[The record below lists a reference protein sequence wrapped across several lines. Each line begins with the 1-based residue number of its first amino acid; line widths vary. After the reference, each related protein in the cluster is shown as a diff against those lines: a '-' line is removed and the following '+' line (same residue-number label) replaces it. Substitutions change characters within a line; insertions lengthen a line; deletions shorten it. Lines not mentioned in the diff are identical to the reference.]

1 MWNAFAAIIKRELIK
16 LSRQRGRLISSMVRP
31 LIWLLVIGAGFQ
43 TLIGEQGQ
51 TTDYRQFM
59 APGLIC
65 MTLLF
70 GSMLASLSMIY
81 DKESGVMRMLI
92 VAPYPHAVIVLAR
105 MSSAIIS
112 GLVQALLLLM
122 LLMLLGYV
130 GQIAHPLLLIL
141 ALILTA
147 AVCAASGM
155 LIAVYSK
162 TLENFAVI
170 MNFVIFPMFF
180 LSGALYPLQQLP
192 IYLKLIAYLNP
203 FSYGV
208 DLMKHAM
215 LSTDL
220 KPFAADLPVWIDIG
234 VMLVFTV
241 IATTLACLRFSD
253 HSVSEKLTRVL
264 SAGKRA

>member
-1 MWNAFAAIIKRELIK
+1 MWNAFRAIIIRELIRMG
-16 LSRQRGRLISSMVRP
+16 RQRGRLISALVRP

-43 TLIGEQGQ
+43 TLIGDGNGG
-51 TTDYRQFM
+51 DYRQFM
-59 APGLIC
+59 APGLLG

-92 VAPYPHAVIVLAR
+92 VAPYPHYVIILARLCSAVIVGIL
-105 MSSAIIS
+105 
-112 GLVQALLLLM
+112 QALM
-122 LLMLLGYV
+122 LLIVLALIGYV
-130 GQIAHPLLLIL
+130 GTIVSPFLFLIALL
-141 ALILTA
+141 LTA
-147 AVCAASGM
+147 AVCAATGM

-180 LSGALYPLQQLP
+180 LSGALYPLQHLP
-192 IYLKLIAYLNP
+192 VYLKAVAYLNP

-215 LSTDL
+215 LTSQPDR
-220 KPFAADLPVWIDIG
+220 FAPDLPVWLDIT
-234 VMLVFTV
+234 VMLIF
-241 IATTLACLRFSD
+241 IAVTTSVACLRFSQS
-253 HSVSEKLTRVL
+253 SVMEKVTQVL
-264 SAGKRA
+264 SASRRS